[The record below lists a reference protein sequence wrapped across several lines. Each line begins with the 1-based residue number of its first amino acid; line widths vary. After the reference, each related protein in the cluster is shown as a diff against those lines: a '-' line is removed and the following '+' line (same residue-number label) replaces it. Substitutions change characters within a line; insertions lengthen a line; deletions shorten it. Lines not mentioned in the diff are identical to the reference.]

1 MSMIKIEVPNS
12 DIEALDLAGEFF
24 IKLAQ
29 SRRSFIASA
38 QEHVHVSE
46 PEIEEIEEVEEVVT
60 PEQIAEVEEEE
71 VVVTEPVVEAEE
83 VPMPPI
89 LPPPPVAVA
98 EIESKD
104 LPYDERIH
112 SSGKTR
118 NQDGTWKLRR
128 RPAEMEEEEWKDYIE
143 QVENELRELASIKP
157 TESVANE
164 EFQDLTFED
173 LMMKLAVHAGTPGF
187 MDHATQ
193 IAKEVGLSQISELKQ
208 APQLIPD
215 FLRLLDLEGKGVTE

>member
-46 PEIEEIEEVEEVVT
+46 PEPVTEEVEEVVT
-60 PEQIAEVEEEE
+60 EPVTEE
-71 VVVTEPVVEAEE
+71 VKEVVEAEE

>member
-46 PEIEEIEEVEEVVT
+46 PEQPEIEEEGEVVT
-60 PEQIAEVEEEE
+60 EP
-71 VVVTEPVVEAEE
+71 VTEPVVEVVTEEVVTEE

-89 LPPPPVAVA
+89 LPPPPVAVV